1 MRANAMLML
10 ATIVTSVFG
19 IDGAP
24 AVAQDVASKRLCAAR
39 DVKVVMLI
47 EDHGEANDIAPEQL
61 AKAFLT
67 QMDARVACSNGHM
80 EDGIALYNDILRA
93 LGPMLSR
100 R

>member
-1 MRANAMLML
+1 
-10 ATIVTSVFG
+10 
-19 IDGAP
+19 
-24 AVAQDVASKRLCAAR
+24 
-39 DVKVVMLI
+39 MLI

-61 AKAFLT
+61 AEHFI